1 MLTVGL
7 VSAGALAA
15 IAVTFLLVSRG
26 AVTVD
31 LGIGRTV
38 RPLGPIEMRIAAPR
52 EVVFDV
58 LSAPYLDRTP
68 LALQSKL
75 HVLERGGDMVLAAH
89 FTQLRGLVA
98 TTLETVRFEAPSRVD
113 FRLVR
118 GPVPYVVE
126 QFLLHED
133 GDATAFE
140 YRGELGTDLWAAGRL
155 WGNVVAR
162 KWERAVRT
170 TLEHVKTEAE
180 RRAHRS
186 R

>member
-1 MLTVGL
+1 MLTVVLAAAAGL
-7 VSAGALAA
+7 AAVAGA
-15 IAVTFLLVSRG
+15 FLLVSRG

-38 RPLGPIEMRIAAPR
+38 RPLGPIDIRIEAPR

-58 LSAPYLDRTP
+58 VSAPYLGRTP
-68 LALQSKL
+68 RALESKL
-75 HVLERGGDMVLAAH
+75 RVVERGGDMVLAAH

-98 TTLETVRFEAPSRVD
+98 TTVETVRFEAPSRVD

-118 GPVPYVVE
+118 GPVPSVVE

-140 YRGELGTDLWAAGRL
+140 YRGELGTDFWAAGRL
-155 WGNVVAR
+155 WGNLVAR
-162 KWERAVRT
+162 KWERTVRT
-170 TLEHVKTEAE
+170 SLEAVKTEAE
-180 RRAHRS
+180 RRAAATR
-186 R
+186 

>member
-1 MLTVGL
+1 MLTIAL
-7 VSAGALAA
+7 VAAAALAT
-15 IAVTFLLVSRG
+15 IAVAVLLVSRG

-31 LGIGRTV
+31 LGIGRSI
-38 RPLGPIEMRIAAPR
+38 RPLGPIEIRIAAPR
-52 EVVFDV
+52 AVVFDV
-58 LSAPYLDRTP
+58 VSAPYLGRTP
-68 LALQSKL
+68 RALQSKL
-75 HVLERGGDMVLAAH
+75 RVVERGGEMVLAAH

-126 QFLLHED
+126 QFLLQED
-133 GDATAFE
+133 GEATLFE
-140 YRGELGTDLWAAGRL
+140 YRGELGTDGWAAGRL
-155 WGNVVAR
+155 WGRLVAR

-170 TLEHVKTEAE
+170 TLESVRTEAE
-180 RRAHRS
+180 RRAGS